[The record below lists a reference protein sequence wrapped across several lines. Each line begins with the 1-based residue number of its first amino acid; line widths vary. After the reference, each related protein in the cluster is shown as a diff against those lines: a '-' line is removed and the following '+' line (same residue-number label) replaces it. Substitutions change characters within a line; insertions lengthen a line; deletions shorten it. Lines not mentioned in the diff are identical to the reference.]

1 MVCGQVRRSAPSS
14 TKSCYLAHL
23 VMTSITL
30 RSISKQVGLSP
41 ALDRNANEM
50 RSDELRSGVLN
61 RIIEWNC
68 IHHAIHSSYN
78 WVGINL
84 TLCTSRVQI

>member
-1 MVCGQVRRSAPSS
+1 MDKYADQHPRQQ
-14 TKSCYLAHL
+14 KSCYLTHL

-30 RSISKQVGLSP
+30 IFSKQVGLSP
-41 ALDRNANEM
+41 ALNCIATAM
-50 RSDELRSGVLN
+50 RCDELRIGVLN

-78 WVGINL
+78 
-84 TLCTSRVQI
+84 